1 MRLIQQLAVREL
13 RAAPVGQPLFA
24 VLSTYA
30 GHRPNEPL
38 SEWRGSKRCAGIPTW
53 KPPNHGA
60 AANADKPDWMR
71 RWAERQRRRVS
82 SRGTSLVRVCEDL
95 LGVDQLVG
103 IVAREQAAR
112 GRLEDT
118 LLVLTS
124 DNGLLF
130 GEYGLMGKH
139 VPWSVSVPL
148 AMSWPRAMGT
158 TARTTDVPTS
168 NIDLAPTLCA
178 IAGCRMGPFPTGQPT
193 SDGISLVPVMLG
205 AAASPRTALLS
216 EMLDGNPITGM
227 PPWTAVTTYSGH
239 PLGRWHYIRW
249 QTGRRELYDLAAD
262 PWEVRDLS
270 QDPRYAP
277 VRQAL
282 ERLRRELVSEGTKP
296 SAGRVDARSAERVR

>member
-1 MRLIQQLAVREL
+1 
-13 RAAPVGQPLFA
+13 LFA

-38 SEWRGSKRCAGIPTW
+38 SEWRGSKRCAGIPNW

-118 LLVLTS
+118 LIVLTS

-178 IAGCRMGPFPTGQPT
+178 IAGCRMGPFPAGQPT

-227 PPWTAVTTYSGH
+227 PPWTAVTTYLGH